1 MNSIDS
7 GSSAP
12 ASINAGDVM
21 AFLTLGQDGAAAAP
35 ASNAVTVPGMTNA
48 GGGTPTAGT
57 TVPTTTGGGA
67 TAGSPPGAWIMPV
80 MLLGMLV
87 LMVGMTAW
95 SGRKQKKQREAMMSA
110 LKKGDK
116 VITGGGVIGH
126 IVDMNDD
133 EVVLRV
139 EEGRSRLS
147 KSAIQG
153 AIGGSKG
160 TTVTEAKESGK
171 TVNA

>member
-7 GSSAP
+7 GSVAP
-12 ASINAGDVM
+12 VTISTGDVM
-21 AFLTLGQDGAAAAP
+21 AFLTLGQEGAAAP
-35 ASNAVTVPGMTNA
+35 ASAPVVVPGMTNA
-48 GGGTPTAGT
+48 GGTAPTTGAAGT
-57 TVPTTTGGGA
+57 APVSGA
-67 TAGSPPGAWIMPV
+67 PQGAPAGAWIMPV

-87 LMVGMTAW
+87 LMIGMTAW
-95 SGRKQKKQREAMMSA
+95 SSRKQKKQRDAMMSA
-110 LKKGDK
+110 LRKGDK

-126 IVDMNDD
+126 IVDMTDD

-139 EEGRSRLS
+139 EEGRIRFS

-153 AIGGSKG
+153 AIGGNKG
-160 TTVTEAKESGK
+160 ATVTETKEAGK